1 MRWRICH
8 SIVKSRREQ
17 GRAADRKPIG
27 GPVKA
32 PKQSRHGHLVSALAF
47 VAGALSVCT
56 APAYAVLG
64 GEPMSAPQGAAT
76 ASTTA
81 VARAAVA
88 SGASNASST
97 PATSASNYTV
107 LTTTLA
113 SGTVINEYLSAQGVV
128 FGIAWHGPRVPDLAS
143 LLGSYFPQYQQGL
156 KAQRAA
162 RGGRGQ
168 VSVQD
173 SGLVVES
180 GGHMG
185 SFAGSAYL
193 PQSLPAGVSASDI
206 Q

>member
-1 MRWRICH
+1 
-8 SIVKSRREQ
+8 
-17 GRAADRKPIG
+17 
-27 GPVKA
+27 VKA
-32 PKQSRHGHLVSALAF
+32 PKQSRHGHLMSALAI
-47 VAGALSVCT
+47 VAGALGVSAA

-64 GEPMSAPQGAAT
+64 GQPMAAPQGAT
-76 ASTTA
+76 AESSTAA

-88 SGASNASST
+88 SGASSAST
-97 PATSASNYTV
+97 TSASNYTV
-107 LTTTLA
+107 RTTTLA
-113 SGTVINEYLSAQGVV
+113 SGTVINEYLSTEGVV
-128 FGIAWHGPRVPDLAS
+128 FGIAWHGPRMPDLAS

-162 RGGRGQ
+162 RGGRGP

-173 SGLVVES
+173 SGLVVDS

>member
-1 MRWRICH
+1 M
-8 SIVKSRREQ
+8 
-17 GRAADRKPIG
+17 
-27 GPVKA
+27 KA
-32 PKQSRHGHLVSALAF
+32 PKQSRHGHLVSALAII
-47 VAGALSVCT
+47 AGALGVCAA

-64 GEPMSAPQGAAT
+64 GEPMAAPQGAAT

-97 PATSASNYTV
+97 SASNYTV
-107 LTTTLA
+107 HTTTLA
-113 SGTVINEYLSAQGVV
+113 SGTIINEYLSAQGVV
-128 FGIAWHGPRVPDLAS
+128 FGVAWHGPRVPDLAS

-162 RGGRGQ
+162 RGGRGP

>member
-1 MRWRICH
+1 M
-8 SIVKSRREQ
+8 
-17 GRAADRKPIG
+17 
-27 GPVKA
+27 KA
-32 PKQSRHGHLVSALAF
+32 PKQPRHGHLVSALAF
-47 VAGALSVCT
+47 VAGALSVCAA

-64 GEPMSAPQGAAT
+64 GDPMSAPQGATSAN
-76 ASTTA
+76 A

-88 SGASNASST
+88 SGVSNASS
-97 PATSASNYTV
+97 TSASNYTV
-107 LTTTLA
+107 RSTTLA
-113 SGTVINEYLSAQGVV
+113 SGTVINEYLSSEGVV

-162 RGGRGQ
+162 RGGRGP

-180 GGHMG
+180 SGHMG
-185 SFAGSAYL
+185 AFAGSAYL

>member
-1 MRWRICH
+1 M
-8 SIVKSRREQ
+8 
-17 GRAADRKPIG
+17 
-27 GPVKA
+27 KA
-32 PKQSRHGHLVSALAF
+32 PKQSRHGRFFSTLAF
-47 VAGALSVCT
+47 VAGALSAGAA

-64 GEPMSAPQGAAT
+64 GQPMDTPQGAT
-76 ASTTA
+76 NSSSTQA

-88 SGASNASST
+88 SGALSTSSAST
-97 PATSASNYTV
+97 SNYTIRS
-107 LTTTLA
+107 TTLA
-113 SGTVINEYLSAQGVV
+113 SGTVVNEYLSTEGVV
-128 FGIAWHGPRVPDLAS
+128 FGIAWHGPRVPDLAG

-162 RGGRGQ
+162 RGSRGP
-168 VSVQD
+168 VSVQG
-173 SGLVVES
+173 SGLVVDS